1 MHQYI
6 GDYQM
11 IMCGNCFAIFGDIVE
26 CYAILVKHT
35 DDGFFAGFQ
44 YFKELGAKII
54 W

>member
-1 MHQYI
+1 
-6 GDYQM
+6 
-11 IMCGNCFAIFGDIVE
+11 VE

-44 YFKELGAKII
+44 YFKERGAKII